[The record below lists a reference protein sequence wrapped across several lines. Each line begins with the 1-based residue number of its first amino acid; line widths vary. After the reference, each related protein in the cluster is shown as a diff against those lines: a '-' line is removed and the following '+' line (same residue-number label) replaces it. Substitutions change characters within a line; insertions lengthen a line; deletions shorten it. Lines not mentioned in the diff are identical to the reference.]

1 MEEAGLVT
9 TDDQETQ
16 AALMAALLKRLPAD
30 PKLGLGTM
38 FRSPAI
44 SWRGNIV
51 AFAGRRRRLIVKLTQ
66 GRAAELIDAGHAEP
80 VTMGRRT
87 MREWVAVPAQGVGE
101 EALDA
106 WLPFVAE
113 GVANARPS

>member
-1 MEEAGLVT
+1 MEDAGLVT
-9 TDDQETQ
+9 TDDQETR
-16 AALMAALLKRLPAD
+16 AALMAALLKRLPPD
-30 PKLGLGTM
+30 KELGLGTM

-51 AFAGRRRRLIVKLTQ
+51 AFAGRRRRLIVKLSQ
-66 GRAAELIDAGHAEP
+66 RRGAELIDVGDAEP

-87 MREWVAVPAQGVGE
+87 MREWVAVPAQGAGE

-106 WLPFVAE
+106 WLPYVAE
-113 GVANARPS
+113 GVANAKPS